1 MKPAQLSRRQKQVRA
16 MNSGD
21 TKPHLILFDC
31 DGTLTDSHGAIV
43 SAMQQAFISCG
54 LIAPEDKAVQSV
66 IGLSLQAAI
75 AMLSADHSHHD
86 AIAEAYRQHYLAAE
100 GELTLYPG
108 VVETLDTLK
117 QRGYWMAIVTG
128 KSKRGLLR
136 VLEQFGLQDYFYA
149 LRTADCCLS
158 KPHPAMALECMEELG
173 ADAAHTTLV
182 GDALFD
188 MQLAAAAQV
197 RSLGVSFG
205 VESAE
210 ALYAEGAYDVVDD
223 FPALL
228 EHFPPLNMSGVELCF
243 HSGTI
248 SSKGVGKDG

>member
-1 MKPAQLSRRQKQVRA
+1 MS
-16 MNSGD
+16 SEGE
-21 TKPHLILFDC
+21 KPHLILFDC

-54 LIAPEDKAVQSV
+54 LTAPEDETVQRV
-66 IGLSLQAAI
+66 IGLSLHAAI
-75 AMLSADHSHHD
+75 QTLAPDGSSHESIAD
-86 AIAEAYRQHYLAAE
+86 AYRQYYLAAE
-100 GELTLYPG
+100 GSLALYPG
-108 VVETLDTLK
+108 VVETLETLK
-117 QRGYWMAIVTG
+117 KRGYWMAIVTG

-149 LRTADCCLS
+149 VRTADCCPS

-173 ADAAHTTLV
+173 AYAANTTLV

-188 MQLAAAAQV
+188 MQMGSAARI

-210 ALYAEGAYDVVDD
+210 ALYAAGAYDVVDD
-223 FPALL
+223 FADLL
-228 EHFPPLNMSGVELCF
+228 EHFPPLNMSAVELCYD
-243 HSGTI
+243 SGTI
-248 SSKGVGKDG
+248 TTKGVE